1 MRHTPLQ
8 TFQDPGLSDYLVC
21 YVRILTSG
29 YLQANEEL
37 YGAFVDGGRT
47 VKEYCSQVRGC
58 VWCVVCGVW
67 LLYRAEYYLKKDQS
81 LPLCS
86 GCSAIGTFLAI
97 VCGSGL

>member
-1 MRHTPLQ
+1 MSHTPLQ

-47 VKEYCSQVRGC
+47 VKEYCSQVR
-58 VWCVVCGVW
+58 VWCVATIIIV
-67 LLYRAEYYLKKDQS
+67 LSIIKKDQS

>member
-1 MRHTPLQ
+1 MSHTPLQ

-47 VKEYCSQVRGC
+47 VKEYCSQVRVCGVCGVWC
-58 VWCVVCGVW
+58 VWGVWCGCVVCGVCS
-67 LLYRAEYYLKKDQS
+67 YYNNSAEYNQKRSK
-81 LPLCS
+81 P
-86 GCSAIGTFLAI
+86 AT
-97 VCGSGL
+97 V